1 MRGGGGGGG
10 CSGFGT
16 EDRKPFDNG
25 VSTIVQLVLAHT
37 DTGQK
42 AYLTFAQNTVSPWL
56 IVTLIINNASFVF
69 LTL

>member
-1 MRGGGGGGG
+1 MRGGGGGGCG
-10 CSGFGT
+10 GFGT

-42 AYLTFAQNTVSPWL
+42 AYLTFAQNTVSP
-56 IVTLIINNASFVF
+56 
-69 LTL
+69 